1 MTVGEL
7 VYQTA
12 IKDGYTPKFS
22 EGFISSL
29 NKATEASQKFA
40 EIMRGPME
48 NIHTMMERMRP
59 QMEAISKMSFPTI
72 PMPSTLS
79 IPSKLGVNE
88 QDEEDDDSL
97 FFPTFVRP
105 VQDVRIVNYHEI
117 EESKAEVRITRASY
131 LLPTNATWES
141 LYMQFIDGHT
151 VRVSYPNMKTEV
163 FDFKDMGF
171 LDGKNKRH
179 HDLKW
184 EFLRA
189 IAEHDGA
196 YSKEHGWN
204 RKFNR
209 NVKYELNQRLKQ
221 FFGMKENPIGNYTKK
236 NGYEAS
242 FTLRWDK

>member
-7 VYQTA
+7 VYQIAT
-12 IKDGYTPKFS
+12 KDGYTPKFS
-22 EGFISSL
+22 DGFISSL
-29 NKATEASQKFA
+29 NRATEESQKL
-40 EIMRGPME
+40 MNTLKGPME
-48 NIHTMMERMRP
+48 TINSMMERMRP

-72 PMPSTLS
+72 PFPSSTLS
-79 IPSKLGVNE
+79 IPSKSSTSEYDNE
-88 QDEEDDDSL
+88 EEES
-97 FFPTFVRP
+97 FFPAFVRP

-131 LLPTNATWES
+131 LLPTNATWGS

-204 RKFNR
+204 RKFTR

-236 NGYEAS
+236 NGYETS